1 MYNGNNFKYLKMAIL
16 SYGQVGWR
24 SASVTPAA
32 ASTLNTGIYAVYKAE
47 NNANDSLGLRNGT
60 PYGGL
65 TYSTGKSGNAF
76 TFNGTSAEVALSD
89 NFRFTG
95 GEFSVSF
102 WVYPTDVTNAQ
113 GVVTNFYQTNFFT
126 IYWGWLIWLYNGK
139 ITFSRCNGTTT
150 PYSLDS
156 NTLSINTWYHVTFTR
171 SNSNNRTRCYINGSL
186 VSSDT
191 DTHTISYDT
200 AHYPRIGSR
209 NSYGT
214 TDLFMKS
221 GSKID
226 EVYFHN
232 REITQAEVTEL
243 QTKYYPY

>member
-1 MYNGNNFKYLKMAIL
+1 MYYSLISSMLKTT
-16 SYGQVGWR
+16 V
-24 SASVTPAA
+24 
-32 ASTLNTGIYAVYKAE
+32 STLLTSLYAVYKGE
-47 NNANDSLGLRNGT
+47 SNANDSLGTYNGT
-60 PYGGL
+60 PQGGL
-65 TYSTGKSGNAF
+65 TFTTGKSGNAF
-76 TFNGTSAEVALSD
+76 TFNGTSAEIALAD
-89 NFRFTG
+89 NFKFTG

-113 GVVTNFYQTNFFT
+113 GVVTNFQQTSFFT
-126 IYWGWLIWLYNGK
+126 VYWGWKIWLYNGK
-139 ITFSRCNGTTT
+139 ITFTKGNGTTT

-171 SNSNNRTRCYINGSL
+171 SDSNNRTRCYINGSL

-191 DTHTISYDT
+191 DTHTISYYIT
-200 AHYPRIGSR
+200 HYPRIGSR
-209 NSYGT
+209 KSYDT

-226 EVYFHN
+226 ELNFHN

-243 QTKYYPY
+243 QTKYYPF